1 VQYEA
6 QFHGAI
12 FMDGNYLNDL
22 CSNDKTFDLNK
33 EGHVT
38 FSQCAVDRAL
48 LNTGLAEY
56 AEPQVPGESGGVQFL
71 GSRSFGEAFR

>member
-1 VQYEA
+1 
-6 QFHGAI
+6 
-12 FMDGNYLNDL
+12 MDGNYLNDL

-56 AEPQVPGESGGVQFL
+56 AEPQVPGQSGGVQFL
-71 GSRSFGEAFR
+71 GSRSFGEPFR